1 MINDDS
7 IKKRIN
13 ESENHSNRLGRGLA
27 SLIGDSSKNMSI
39 PDKAEAQTALDIIPI
54 EYIQANTQNPRRVFH
69 ESELI
74 DLSNSIKEKGILQP
88 IIVRV
93 IDGSQNTYEVVAGE
107 RRWRAAQIAK
117 LDQIPVIIKT
127 LSDVDALEIA
137 IIENVQRSN
146 LSPIEE
152 ATGYKNLIDTFSYT
166 QDDLAKVI
174 GKSRSYVANT
184 LRLMNL
190 PVKVIEYLSNGEL
203 TAGHARALLSTMNAE
218 VLADLIVKKGL
229 SVRQTENLVK
239 SSINNQTDK
248 LKVID
253 VSTHNKDD
261 VEIRDLEK
269 NITTDLGFN
278 VKINNNSNNSGK
290 VVIKYLDLDQL
301 DLIRKRL
308 LGK

>member
-39 PDKAEAQTALDIIPI
+39 PDKAETQTALDIIPI

-88 IIVRV
+88 IIVRA

-269 NITTDLGFN
+269 NIEIWEYNKIDEAN
-278 VKINNNSNNSGK
+278 RVADIVKKKMKCNGI
-290 VVIKYLDLDQL
+290 I
-301 DLIRKRL
+301 
-308 LGK
+308 

>member
-88 IIVRV
+88 IIVRA

-218 VLADLIVKKGL
+218 ILADLIVKKGL

-269 NITTDLGFN
+269 NITTELGFN

>member
-88 IIVRV
+88 IIVRA

-269 NITTDLGFN
+269 NITTELGFN

>member
-27 SLIGDSSKNMSI
+27 SLIGDSSKNISI
-39 PDKAEAQTALDIIPI
+39 PDKAETQTEVDIIPI

-88 IIVRV
+88 IIVRA

-269 NITTDLGFN
+269 NITTELGFN